1 MVVVVVASLSSS
13 PSQGSFDG
21 TFNPEGE
28 SLRESMPS
36 CGATSSLTS
45 TTWSSVPPR
54 QEHPSNLHHMSCYQQ
69 DISVTVNIVKVDM
82 SRAIADKRIPVTEK
96 TWKELGDLKQA
107 GETYDRLIRELI
119 EDCKKKRLFKR
130 LDEIEENSRFVR
142 LGDV

>member
-1 MVVVVVASLSSS
+1 
-13 PSQGSFDG
+13 
-21 TFNPEGE
+21 
-28 SLRESMPS
+28 
-36 CGATSSLTS
+36 
-45 TTWSSVPPR
+45 
-54 QEHPSNLHHMSCYQQ
+54 MSCYQQ